1 MSKGVHCRFSYGER
15 SFCFKHLFGDTVMFK
30 EGEIRIPSGCA
41 ISAVISRDG
50 KKSFSELED
59 IMGSTSDMAE
69 ALQCEILV
77 EEKNE
82 VVRKRKIIVLVAS
95 CATLALFVLG
105 IFSYMHFWKKNNMWH
120 IDSVIVYG
128 NEEEAIID
136 DDLSNVKWF
145 EE

>member
-1 MSKGVHCRFSYGER
+1 MRKS
-15 SFCFKHLFGDTVMFK
+15 
-30 EGEIRIPSGCA
+30 EIDKYCKIVGNKLVCSSQTRRKMLDGIREE
-41 ISAVISRDG
+41 IENLSRDG
-50 KKSFSELED
+50 EKSFSELED
-59 IMGSTSDMAE
+59 ILGSTSDMAE

-120 IDSVIVYG
+120 IDSVIIYG